1 MQDSQRFA
9 AQSQDSQR
17 RAMTRSAEPRLATIC
32 SAEPRLAAQMQDSQ
46 RRCRTRNDLQQAR
59 IAAQSQDSQ
68 RRAWTRSAE
77 ARIAARRQ
85 DSHAAERRERSSH
98 RRSRTRS
105 ALTSHRLDSQ
115 RVAPEAHRSSQK
127 PLRAAPHTIPYHTI
141 PDSRESP
148 ERALL
153 MAGQHHRRE
162 APVSAPNAEGVCYL
176 DDLVLSLSALGMHFF
191 TLAVP
196 ERAKHMRRLW
206 KGAPHFKSAASLG
219 LRAQLPTTVAL
230 RRALGIVH
238 VCVVSVWQTMGGYRL

>member
-1 MQDSQRFA
+1 
-9 AQSQDSQR
+9 
-17 RAMTRSAEPRLATIC
+17 
-32 SAEPRLAAQMQDSQ
+32 
-46 RRCRTRNDLQQAR
+46 
-59 IAAQSQDSQ
+59 
-68 RRAWTRSAE
+68 
-77 ARIAARRQ
+77 
-85 DSHAAERRERSSH
+85 
-98 RRSRTRS
+98 
-105 ALTSHRLDSQ
+105 
-115 RVAPEAHRSSQK
+115 
-127 PLRAAPHTIPYHTI
+127 
-141 PDSRESP
+141 
-148 ERALL
+148 

>member
-1 MQDSQRFA
+1 MP
-9 AQSQDSQR
+9 
-17 RAMTRSAEPRLATIC
+17 RSGA
-32 SAEPRLAAQMQDSQ
+32 S
-46 RRCRTRNDLQQAR
+46 
-59 IAAQSQDSQ
+59 
-68 RRAWTRSAE
+68 E
-77 ARIAARRQ
+77 ARIAEAGL
-85 DSHAAERRERSSH
+85 AAHSH
-98 RRSRTRS
+98 RIGWTRS
-105 ALTSHRLDSQ
+105 GSRQKLT
-115 RVAPEAHRSSQK
+115 EAHRS
-127 PLRAAPHTIPYHTI
+127 PCEPPHIPYHTI